1 VRQVTDNP
9 LPSKDASAIAT
20 TSDAFLGG
28 RLWLSQPARGYRA
41 GLDAIIVAAACSAS
55 PDANSTVLDCG
66 SGVGAVGLA
75 IATRCPVASL
85 VLVEKSP
92 DLARIALENAAS
104 NRLEH
109 RVTIVNADVTANL
122 ATCPAL
128 LARAESF
135 DHVIANPP
143 YFDHA
148 HGTRAS
154 DTLKDGSHA
163 MPSGTLDDW
172 VRFAASMAKPGGT
185 YTLIHRAEA
194 LGDILVA
201 CQRRFGGLKI
211 LPLHTR
217 AEASATRVIIQ
228 GIKGSR
234 APLALL
240 QGRAV
245 HGPDGKAYTAEF
257 ESVLRSGAGIVL

>member
-1 VRQVTDNP
+1 MIEKIPSIEATQSIETTTDAY
-9 LPSKDASAIAT
+9 LD
-20 TSDAFLGG
+20 G
-28 RLWLSQPARGYRA
+28 RIWLSQPARGYRA
-41 GLDAIIVAAACSAS
+41 GLDAIILAAACPAA
-55 PDANSTVLDCG
+55 ANAAVLDCG
-66 SGVGAVGLA
+66 AGVGTVGLA
-75 IATRCPVASL
+75 VASRCPAAMVT
-85 VLVEKSP
+85 LVEKSP
-92 DLARIALENAAS
+92 ALAQLAHVNAAE
-104 NRLEH
+104 NHLGD
-109 RVTIVNADVTANL
+109 RVSIVTTDVTSSL
-122 ATCPAL
+122 SLSPAL
-128 LARAESF
+128 LARAETF
-135 DHVIANPP
+135 DHVVANPP

-148 HGTRAS
+148 QGTRAS

-194 LGDILVA
+194 LGEILAA

-217 AEASATRVIIQ
+217 LDAPATRVVVQ

-240 QGRAV
+240 RGRAV
-245 HGPDGKAYTAEF
+245 HGADGKVYTAEF
-257 ESVLRSGAGIVL
+257 EGILRSGAPLAL